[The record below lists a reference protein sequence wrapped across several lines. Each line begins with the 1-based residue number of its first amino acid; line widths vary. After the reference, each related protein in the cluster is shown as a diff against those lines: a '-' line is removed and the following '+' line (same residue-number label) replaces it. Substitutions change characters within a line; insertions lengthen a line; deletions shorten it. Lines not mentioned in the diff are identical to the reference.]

1 MLFDGILIASDWDG
15 TICTGG
21 VVSQK
26 TATAVRYFQEH
37 GGLFTIASGRYPE
50 HLDTFSEIITPN
62 TYQIALNGAVISDR
76 KSGKILF
83 SGHCGD
89 DIYDVLR
96 DIVMLGT
103 KYDSVWLY
111 PIGDTH
117 ATRYSA
123 EYFIDNFDKMRHIK
137 TYKSILT
144 ASQNE
149 GCEEEE
155 ERIRQ
160 CINLRGYY
168 ALRSFE
174 TSLEIISKDLSKGS
188 AVERL
193 KTVVHAR
200 VSVTVGDYENDIP
213 MLCDADLSYA
223 VQNAIP
229 SVKLSADV
237 VTEHTAAD
245 GALSEVI
252 SDIERRL
259 LSGEI

>member
-15 TICTGG
+15 TICSGG

-26 TATAVRYFQEH
+26 TADAVRYFQEH

-76 KSGKILF
+76 KSGEILF
-83 SGHCGD
+83 SGYCDD
-89 DIYDVLR
+89 DIYDVLG
-96 DIVMLGT
+96 DIVALGT

-123 EYFIDNFDKMRHIK
+123 EDFVENFNEIRQIK

-144 ASQNE
+144 ASSNE
-149 GCEEEE
+149 GCDEEA
-155 ERIRQ
+155 ERVRQ
-160 CINLRGYY
+160 SINLRGYY

-174 TSLEIISKDLSKGS
+174 TSLEIISNDLSKDR

-193 KTVVHAR
+193 KTAVRAR
-200 VSVTVGDYENDIP
+200 VSVAVGDYENDIP
-213 MLCDADLSYA
+213 MLRCADLSYA
-223 VQNAIP
+223 VKNAIHT
-229 SVKLSADV
+229 VRLSADV
-237 VTEHTAAD
+237 VTEQTAAD
-245 GALSEVI
+245 GAVSEVI
-252 SDIERRL
+252 SDIERRIR
-259 LSGEI
+259 SGKI

>member
-21 VVSQK
+21 VVNPK
-26 TATAVRYFQEH
+26 TAASVRYFQEH

-50 HLDTFSEIITPN
+50 HLDSFSEIIAPN

-76 KSGKILF
+76 KTGKILF
-83 SGHCGD
+83 SGHCDD
-89 DIYDVLR
+89 DIYDVLH
-96 DIVMLGT
+96 DIVMLKT

-123 EYFIDNFDKMRHIK
+123 EYFIENFDKMRQIK

-144 ASQNE
+144 ASSNE
-149 GCEEEE
+149 GCDEEA
-155 ERIRQ
+155 ERVRQ

-174 TSLEIISKDLSKGS
+174 TSLELISRKLSKGM
-188 AVERL
+188 AIKRL
-193 KTVVHAR
+193 KAAVNAR
-200 VSVTVGDYENDIP
+200 VSIAVGDYENDIP
-213 MLCDADLSYA
+213 MFHDADLSYA

-229 SVKLSADV
+229 SVRLSADV
-237 VTEHTAAD
+237 ITAQSAAD
-245 GALSEVI
+245 GAVSEVI
-252 SDIERRL
+252 SDIERRIR
-259 LSGEI
+259 SGEI